1 VLGASRTAVFPPLS
15 LVVDLAQYPSHQ
27 SGTYWAAREG
37 RSVPDWMDAVFT
49 NLVVRP
55 LPGALW
61 WAAWC
66 IENRV
71 LIHTRIGVLDPSISW
86 DSLLLGYSLAYLA
99 LLADRNIP
107 FHQELVPVAE
117 PGGDAGP
124 EPADK
129 PEFSHSSWPGR
140 VTRLAVTALAWL
152 ASLNV
157 WRGVWSWLDQAFLPL
172 LPPTYNHVAS
182 LVIGTSTLTL
192 LQCASTLGADW
203 CPPDPAQGRVLEI
216 RYWGLL
222 GEEVTEEG
230 RPLCKS
236 MVPSCEKLS
245 EATTTNQ

>member
-1 VLGASRTAVFPPLS
+1 
-15 LVVDLAQYPSHQ
+15 
-27 SGTYWAAREG
+27 
-37 RSVPDWMDAVFT
+37 M
-49 NLVVRP
+49 
-55 LPGALW
+55 
-61 WAAWC
+61 
-66 IENRV
+66 
-71 LIHTRIGVLDPSISW
+71 LDPSISW

-157 WRGVWSWLDQAFLPL
+157 WRGVGAVLCSTEELSTAQVWSWLDQASLPL

-192 LQCASTLGADW
+192 LQ
-203 CPPDPAQGRVLEI
+203 VI
-216 RYWGLL
+216 
-222 GEEVTEEG
+222 V
-230 RPLCKS
+230 
-236 MVPSCEKLS
+236 
-245 EATTTNQ
+245 